1 MWGGVDTI
9 TDRRV
14 IFFLL
19 CLQGALISFNIS
31 SIAGIIPAMSS
42 AFGVPAFTMGI
53 IIVAYMVPYGIAAL
67 LYGPLS
73 RVVNTKK
80 VTLCCLC
87 VFSLASFI
95 SGVAGSFKLL
105 LSSRIIA
112 GIAASAIIPLSLS
125 LIGYLM
131 PYEKRG
137 KAVGIFFSVIF
148 ASSVTGVFLSGLLE
162 WKWMFLVPAFGGVAV
177 VLLALL
183 FFPSIEREHRGF
195 EVHYLTVLFKNE
207 GRSVFAYIFLVAFI
221 YSGIYSWLGVFFAD
235 KHGMN
240 QWWISLSLTSLGLGG
255 IVGELVGGVFA
266 DRKGRITTAACGLF
280 LLFVTTVGLVYT
292 TSFPVL
298 ALLLFLH
305 GLAWTINHSALSTI
319 LTDFPSHVRAEATSL
334 NSALRFIS
342 GGIGTAVTGFW
353 VARGFSITF
362 TAYACLFLLLA
373 LATRTMLTSPL
384 ADKAVVQQDI
394 S

>member
-1 MWGGVDTI
+1 MWGGGATI

-112 GIAASAIIPLSLS
+112 GIAASAIIPLSL
-125 LIGYLM
+125 
-131 PYEKRG
+131 K
-137 KAVGIFFSVIF
+137 
-148 ASSVTGVFLSGLLE
+148 
-162 WKWMFLVPAFGGVAV
+162 
-177 VLLALL
+177 
-183 FFPSIEREHRGF
+183 
-195 EVHYLTVLFKNE
+195 EV
-207 GRSVFAYIFLVAFI
+207 
-221 YSGIYSWLGVFFAD
+221 
-235 KHGMN
+235 
-240 QWWISLSLTSLGLGG
+240 
-255 IVGELVGGVFA
+255 
-266 DRKGRITTAACGLF
+266 
-280 LLFVTTVGLVYT
+280 
-292 TSFPVL
+292 
-298 ALLLFLH
+298 
-305 GLAWTINHSALSTI
+305 
-319 LTDFPSHVRAEATSL
+319 
-334 NSALRFIS
+334 
-342 GGIGTAVTGFW
+342 
-353 VARGFSITF
+353 
-362 TAYACLFLLLA
+362 
-373 LATRTMLTSPL
+373 
-384 ADKAVVQQDI
+384 
-394 S
+394 